1 MTMDAVF
8 QSTSQALHVAFLVM
22 AQPVR
27 EKNTFRLALIQI
39 MEMQEKLTPRQRI
52 WLNQLI
58 GDPSEST
65 VNFAGLGMD
74 DVRAQCAVVVSAVRT
89 KLPDIERW
97 AVLARYGQLGDERS
111 PDGTK
116 RFFFLRE
123 RSEAIQSL
131 STWLAPSFDGIS
143 VLVLDCLL
151 ARRYANHTKVDSSF
165 RDLAKAFGGNHMT
178 YKRAHD
184 KIGARIREAEAR
196 AEGIL
201 TPYFEETGL
210 VEPRETGVS
219 EESPAFN

>member
-1 MTMDAVF
+1 MDAVF
-8 QSTSQALHVAFLVM
+8 QSTSQALHVSFLVM

-97 AVLARYGQLGDERS
+97 AVLARYGQLGDERA

-123 RSEAIQSL
+123 RSEAIQRL
-131 STWLAPSFDGIS
+131 SEWLAPSFDGIS
-143 VLVLDCLL
+143 KLALDCML
-151 ARRYANHTKVDSSF
+151 ARWYANHARVEISF
-165 RDLAKAFGGNHMT
+165 RDLAKAFGASHMT
-178 YKRAHD
+178 YKRTND
-184 KIGARIREAEAR
+184 KMAVRLREVEGR
-196 AEGIL
+196 ATSIL
-201 TPYFEETGL
+201 SRYFQKTGL
-210 VEPRETGVS
+210 I
-219 EESPAFN
+219 ESDEVPA

>member
-1 MTMDAVF
+1 MDAIF
-8 QSTSQALHVAFLVM
+8 HSTSQALHVAFLVM
-22 AQPVR
+22 AQPIR

-39 MEMQEKLTPRQRI
+39 MEMQPTLTARQRI

-58 GDPSEST
+58 GDVGEST

-74 DVRAQCAVVVSAVRT
+74 DVRAQCAVVVSAVRS

-97 AVLARYGQLGDERS
+97 AVLARYGQLGDERV

-123 RSEAIQSL
+123 RSEAIQQL
-131 STWLAPSFDGIS
+131 SAWLAPSFDGIS
-143 VLVLDCLL
+143 LMALDCLL
-151 ARRYANHTKVDSSF
+151 ARRYANHAKVDTSF
-165 RDLAKAFGGNHMT
+165 RDLAKSFGGNHMT

-184 KIGARIREAEAR
+184 KIGDRVREVEAR

-201 TPYFEETGL
+201 TPYFEKTGL
-210 VEPRETGVS
+210 IEPREVVR
-219 EESPAFN
+219 

>member
-97 AVLARYGQLGDERS
+97 AVLARYGQLGDERA

-131 STWLAPSFDGIS
+131 STWLAPSFAGIS
-143 VLVLDCLL
+143 TLALDCML
-151 ARRYANHTKVDSSF
+151 ARRYANHAKVEISF
-165 RDLAKAFGGNHMT
+165 RDLAKSFGASHMT
-178 YKRAHD
+178 YKRAYE
-184 KIGARIREAEAR
+184 KINLRICEVESR
-196 AEGIL
+196 ANGIL
-201 TPYFEETGL
+201 TPYFERTGL
-210 VEPRETGVS
+210 IEVLEQQ
-219 EESPAFN
+219 

>member
-8 QSTSQALHVAFLVM
+8 QSTSQALHVSFLVM

-39 MEMQEKLTPRQRI
+39 MEMQPTLTARQRI

-58 GDPSEST
+58 GDVGEST

-97 AVLARYGQLGDERS
+97 AVLARYGQLGDERT
-111 PDGTK
+111 PEGTK

-123 RSEAIQSL
+123 RAEAIRSL
-131 STWLAPSFDGIS
+131 SGWLAPSFDGIS
-143 VLVLDCLL
+143 TLALDCML
-151 ARRYANHTKVDSSF
+151 ARRYANHARVEISF
-165 RDLAKAFGGNHMT
+165 RDLAKSFGANHMT
-178 YKRAHD
+178 YKRAFD
-184 KIGARIREAEAR
+184 KIEARIREVENR
-196 AEGIL
+196 AAGIL
-201 TPYFEETGL
+201 TPYFEATGL
-210 VEPRETGVS
+210 IGQQQS
-219 EESPAFN
+219 HA